1 MKVYND
7 IDINNDILSKFPSFY
22 QNIFMKW
29 INNYT
34 SKPTF
39 SFMIFSELINLNSN
53 IKIDTKPVH
62 FPFFSDK
69 ILNFIGQLFSDNEN
83 IKPRKNMTIEFHFK
97 DTHKIYCLHIIDAL
111 LKTWKGIALK
121 ETQKILLFFDHH
133 IVRKCLIHSP
143 VRSYS
148 CWHKCC

>member
-7 IDINNDILSKFPSFY
+7 IDTNNDILSKFPSLY

-39 SFMIFSELINLNSN
+39 SFMIFSKLINLNSN

-62 FPFFSDK
+62 FPYFPTKS
-69 ILNFIGQLFSDNEN
+69 
-83 IKPRKNMTIEFHFK
+83 
-97 DTHKIYCLHIIDAL
+97 
-111 LKTWKGIALK
+111 
-121 ETQKILLFFDHH
+121 
-133 IVRKCLIHSP
+133 
-143 VRSYS
+143 
-148 CWHKCC
+148 